1 VVDLAHLIQQTMA
14 LSLVAA
20 TSAFQAPALA
30 RVGSAP
36 AVSMVSPALDSMP

>member
-1 VVDLAHLIQQTMA
+1 VDLAHLIQQTMA

-20 TSAFQAPALA
+20 TSFQAPALA